1 MLIFPENFNVKNLP
15 LEDIVSLERIIVS
28 GCSPVA
34 AVPGLVA
41 PAAVGGRRG
50 RLRRGWA
57 DVGEAGAAAP
67 AAATLAAPEPPAPA
81 APGARKKR
89 VVSQATRDKISA
101 KLKAINTPERKAKIA
116 ASMKAFHKRKKAAAA
131 KAGKGA

>member
-15 LEDIVSLERIIVS
+15 LEDIDALEKIIVR

-34 AVPGLVA
+34 EAGLAA

-50 RLRRGWA
+50 KLRRRWA

-67 AAATLAAPEPPAPA
+67 AAATPAAPEA
-81 APGARKKR
+81 KQTR

-116 ASMKAFHKRKKAAAA
+116 ASMKAFHKRKKAEAA